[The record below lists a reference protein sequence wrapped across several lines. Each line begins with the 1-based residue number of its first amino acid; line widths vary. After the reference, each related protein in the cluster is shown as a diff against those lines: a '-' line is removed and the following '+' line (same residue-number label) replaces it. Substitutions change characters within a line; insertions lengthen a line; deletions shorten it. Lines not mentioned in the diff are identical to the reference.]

1 MTRVLTP
8 SLVWTV
14 TSPWSTRR
22 PSACRHPPRRP
33 STPALALALSAVVP
47 DDWVVVVAP
56 WAASA
61 APPADTSSTP
71 ATTQPSQPV
80 RLPSLRIRFTSSC
93 RCLAVIDQ
101 HLDRPSLAAALAQVR
116 GG

>member
-8 SLVWTV
+8 SLVCTV

-22 PSACRHPPRRP
+22 PSACRQPPPRP
-33 STPALALALSAVVP
+33 NAPAPALSVLAVEP
-47 DDWVVVVAP
+47 WVVVVAP
-56 WAASA
+56 WAARA

-80 RLPSLRIRFTSSC
+80 RLPSLPIRFTSSC